1 MKMRKKEEFRKKIQA
16 HVEHFEQNGRFFQQH
31 NYPHHK
37 HVSVHEHVRHVAYT
51 ALKIAHSL
59 KVKVDEDKLIRA
71 ALLHDY
77 YLYDWHDDEAWH
89 KFHGFKHPRFAC
101 DNAHRDFGL
110 CEREQDAILKH
121 MFPLTIK
128 PPKHREGWLITLADK
143 ICAFKE
149 CWIKNWSY
157 ETTR

>member
-1 MKMRKKEEFRKKIQA
+1 MKMRKKEEFQKKIQA

-77 YLYDWHDDEAWH
+77 YLYDWHDDEA
-89 KFHGFKHPRFAC
+89 
-101 DNAHRDFGL
+101 GL
-110 CEREQDAILKH
+110 SIPAS
-121 MFPLTIK
+121 PV
-128 PPKHREGWLITLADK
+128 
-143 ICAFKE
+143 
-149 CWIKNWSY
+149 
-157 ETTR
+157 TTRIGILAFANGSRTRS